1 MRTLAVVMAAAA
13 IQASLASAQTPARSS
28 SRQAVS
34 AKTTTGT
41 PAKSTA
47 SATKPPSTTAATK
60 PARQRARVVIDAGH
74 GGRDPGGPM
83 TGRFSEKD
91 VAFQVALRLGDALRT
106 KGVDVFYTR
115 TKDTLIA
122 LDDRGRYANDVR
134 GDVFISIHVNAAN
147 PSWRNPGAARGFE
160 TYFLAE
166 AKTEDARRVEQME
179 NESVRFEDGGPK
191 AESGDPLSFIL
202 SDMRQN
208 EHLRESSDLAELV
221 QRHMGGVHPGP
232 NRGVKQAGFRV
243 LVTAFMPAILIE
255 LGFGTNVL
263 DAAFMAQPAGQRDIA
278 RAIALATMEYLE
290 RHQRRVGDVGPSS
303 PSHD

>member
-1 MRTLAVVMAAAA
+1 MKTLTVIVLGLLQAGQAVA
-13 IQASLASAQTPARSS
+13 QAPARGAA
-28 SRQAVS
+28 RQPIPPKSTTRTVS
-34 AKTTTGT
+34 ASDGAVTSPT
-41 PAKSTA
+41 PAK
-47 SATKPPSTTAATK
+47 
-60 PARQRARVVIDAGH
+60 RRRARVVIDAGH

-83 TGRFSEKD
+83 TGAFAEKD
-91 VAFQVALRLGDALRT
+91 IAFQVALRVGDALRA
-106 KGVDVFYTR
+106 KGLDVFYTR

-122 LDDRGRYANDVR
+122 LDDRGRFANEMR

-147 PSWRNPGAARGFE
+147 PKWKNPSAARGFE

-179 NESVRFEDGGPK
+179 NESVRFEGAPGVDSSD
-191 AESGDPLSFIL
+191 ALSFIL

-221 QRHMGGVHPGP
+221 QRHLNGVHPGP

-243 LVTAFMPAILIE
+243 LVTAFMPAILVE

-263 DAAFMAQPAGQRDIA
+263 DAAFMAQPAKQREIA
-278 RAIALATMEYLE
+278 RAIGAATTEYLE
-290 RHQRRVGDVGPSS
+290 RHQRRIGDGAAPR
-303 PSHD
+303 SHD